1 MKGDKAQTRPERRT
15 PPLRETHEGRQMK
28 VDKAQTRP
36 ERRTPPLRETHEG
49 RQMKG
54 DNAQT
59 RPERRTP
66 PFTREGG
73 CTIQHRHTCGETM
86 RDNGGQWETRRQE
99 GGRTIQHR
107 HTCGETM
114 RDNGGQWETRRQE
127 GGRTIQHRHTCGET
141 MGNIGRQGRDKT
153 SRRRTHYPTQAHMW
167 GDNGRQV
174 GTGYPEG
181 RHANQQKGNTKGDI
195 GWVCRKKRKW
205 QQQQATLTKPLCR
218 RGIALVQR
226 HWSPGWCSQALQGF
240 LQPDSRSTSA
250 QRRQTHTGSIV
261 FLEGLLVRVGRVC
274 LGHACFCNPKV
285 GEASQTGFGA
295 PGLVRSLQL
304 GGLPAARSTDFLH
317 VLIRSSNGLYKPF
330 PRLSTFKTHSSS
342 AKPMVE
348 RVAKV
353 VLFQDGSKVMQLE
366 GVDAATVTAD
376 ELQEALEAPQLHMR
390 KGWLCTVCVSCYD
403 TPVVIIEAP
412 VCACCDPAL
421 APRY

>member
-28 VDKAQTRP
+28 ADKAQTRP

-59 RPERRTP
+59 RPERRSP

-73 CTIQHRHTCGETM
+73 RTIQHRHTCGETM

-250 QRRQTHTGSIV
+250 QRRQTHTGSIG

-295 PGLVRSLQL
+295 PELVRSL
-304 GGLPAARSTDFLH
+304 
-317 VLIRSSNGLYKPF
+317 
-330 PRLSTFKTHSSS
+330 
-342 AKPMVE
+342 
-348 RVAKV
+348 
-353 VLFQDGSKVMQLE
+353 
-366 GVDAATVTAD
+366 
-376 ELQEALEAPQLHMR
+376 
-390 KGWLCTVCVSCYD
+390 
-403 TPVVIIEAP
+403 
-412 VCACCDPAL
+412 
-421 APRY
+421 